1 MIAFNSLS
9 FFSSSIGEKDDGD
22 SNSPFDE
29 ILQFYEL
36 DDDDLSSSQPVMVKA
51 KRRKRKSSKR
61 PSTNPAFMPALR
73 ILRRDIRR
81 KYCDMIYNVI
91 NSHDPTLISKFFHD
105 FSIPNVQRVLQ
116 LPSDTLQ
123 SLHQTLMITGIEEQV
138 KDFCMNYTLMP
149 DVIFTFTDVKV
160 CKSTNICGS
169 RVVARTLVRGTLLYS
184 ARNKRAEKK
193 DLMERYDPATIVT
206 TATCESIERT
216 DDLIL
221 QPLETPLNYEMH
233 GIVTLHLDD
242 QHRMVFIEIQPLDS
256 TPHLSPSLLTMR
268 R

>member
-36 DDDDLSSSQPVMVKA
+36 DDDDLSSSQPVM
-51 KRRKRKSSKR
+51 
-61 PSTNPAFMPALR
+61 
-73 ILRRDIRR
+73 
-81 KYCDMIYNVI
+81 
-91 NSHDPTLISKFFHD
+91 
-105 FSIPNVQRVLQ
+105 
-116 LPSDTLQ
+116 
-123 SLHQTLMITGIEEQV
+123 TLMITGIEEQV